1 MEIFRTMEGAEKKPV
16 ELKLFRDEL
25 VKSGRFKGDDEI
37 DKMIQKLI
45 KEGIIWENK
54 PGFYRRVQA

>member
-1 MEIFRTMEGAEKKPV
+1 MEIFRTMEGPEKKPV

-25 VKSGRFKGDDEI
+25 VKTGRFKTDDEV

-45 KEGIIWENK
+45 KEGIIWENR

>member
-1 MEIFRTMEGAEKKPV
+1 MEIFRTLEGPEKKPV
-16 ELKLFRDEL
+16 ELVVYKAEL
-25 VKSGRFKGDDEI
+25 TKSGRFKNEDEV

-45 KEGIIWENK
+45 KEGIIWENR

>member
-1 MEIFRTMEGAEKKPV
+1 
-16 ELKLFRDEL
+16 
-25 VKSGRFKGDDEI
+25 
-37 DKMIQKLI
+37 MIQKLI

>member
-1 MEIFRTMEGAEKKPV
+1 M
-16 ELKLFRDEL
+16 
-25 VKSGRFKGDDEI
+25 KSGRFKTNDEV